1 MENEIQEIPPDIQ
14 FVMSVNLVRHEYCT
28 WRVVAYE
35 SDGSWYFVSNNSGY
49 DYKRKYNAEQAACLY
64 NNSHRESFVVVKKVK
79 MTEIE
84 VE

>member
-1 MENEIQEIPPDIQ
+1 MENKLQEIPPDIQ
-14 FVMSVNLVRHEYCT
+14 LVMLVNSVRREYCA

-35 SDGSWYFVSNNSGY
+35 PDGSWYFVPNNSGY
-49 DYKRKYNAEQAACLY
+49 DYKRKYNAEQAACLH
-64 NNSHRESFVVVKKVK
+64 NNSHSESFAVVKKVK